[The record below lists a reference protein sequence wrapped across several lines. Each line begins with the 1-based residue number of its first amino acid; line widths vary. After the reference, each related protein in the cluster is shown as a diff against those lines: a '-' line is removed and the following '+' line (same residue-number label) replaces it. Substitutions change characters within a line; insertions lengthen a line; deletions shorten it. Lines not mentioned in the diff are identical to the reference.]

1 MSLVSTN
8 PILADSV
15 LSGALSPSGALGH
28 SAGVCTVSGII
39 NKTAGCVLLAAISG
53 AIAVPVT
60 KAFPAAMWVA
70 FFVSFAISIAA
81 IFLVRRSPRMAA
93 SITVL
98 YSVAQGF
105 MLGALG
111 MLLQGILD
119 TNTIAVPGGIALQ
132 AFVIVVGLMLA
143 MLTLFRT
150 GVLKGGAMFQS
161 VLSVVT
167 LGIFFM
173 FLISMV
179 MSLVFGASLSW
190 MSMGAAGD
198 TGSGALIGLGIN
210 VVVLIVAALWLIVDF
225 RQVQDAVTAGAPA
238 SAEWYLTFGLV
249 VTLAWVYLE
258 ALKLVFRI
266 AMMFGNRK

>member
-8 PILADSV
+8 PILADGV
-15 LSGALSPSGALGH
+15 LSGALTQ
-28 SAGVCTVSGII
+28 SAGSTRSCTVSGII
-39 NKTAGCVLLAAISG
+39 NKTAGCVLLATISG
-53 AIAVPVT
+53 AIAVPVA
-60 KAFPAAMWVA
+60 KQFPASIWIA
-70 FFVSFAISIAA
+70 FIVSMVVSIAS
-81 IFLVRRSPRMAA
+81 IFMVRGSPRMAA
-93 SITVL
+93 SITVI

-119 TNTIAVPGGIALQ
+119 ANKIAVPGGIALQ

-143 MLTLFRT
+143 MLTLFRF
-150 GVLKGGAMFQS
+150 GILKGGAMFQS

-179 MSLVFGASLSW
+179 MSLFGAQMSW
-190 MSMGAAGD
+190 LAFAGAGD
-198 TGSGALIGLGIN
+198 TGNAALIGLGIN

-225 RQVQDAVTAGAPA
+225 RQVQDAVAAGAPA
-238 SAEWYLTFGLV
+238 GAEWYLTFGLV

>member
-15 LSGALSPSGALGH
+15 LSGAISQ
-28 SAGVCTVSGII
+28 SAGSAGTCTVSGII
-39 NKTAGCVLLAAISG
+39 NKTAGCVLLAALSG

-60 KAFPAAMWVA
+60 KNFPAAMWIA
-70 FFVSFAISIAA
+70 FIVSMIVSIAA

-98 YSVAQGF
+98 YSVSQGF

-111 MLLQGILD
+111 MLLEGIL
-119 TNTIAVPGGIALQ
+119 TANKISVPGGIALQ

-143 MLTLFRT
+143 MLTLFRF
-150 GVLKGGAMFQS
+150 GILKGGAMFQS

-167 LGIFFM
+167 MGIFFM

-179 MSLVFGASLSW
+179 MSLFGANLSW
-190 MSMGAAGD
+190 LSLGSASGGGNAAW
-198 TGSGALIGLGIN
+198 IGLGIN

-225 RQVQDAVTAGAPA
+225 RQVQDAVAAGAPS

>member
-15 LSGALSPSGALGH
+15 LSDAISQ
-28 SAGVCTVSGII
+28 SAGSAGTCTVSGII
-39 NKTAGCVLLAAISG
+39 NKTAGCVLLAALSG

-60 KAFPAAMWVA
+60 KNFPAAMWVA
-70 FFVSFAISIAA
+70 FIVSMIVSIAA

-98 YSVAQGF
+98 YSVSQGF

-111 MLLQGILD
+111 MLLEGIL
-119 TNTIAVPGGIALQ
+119 TANKISVPGGIALQ

-143 MLTLFRT
+143 MLTLFRF
-150 GVLKGGAMFQS
+150 GILKGGAMFQS

-167 LGIFFM
+167 MGIFFM

-179 MSLVFGASLSW
+179 MSLFGANLSW
-190 MSMGAAGD
+190 LSMGSA
-198 TGSGALIGLGIN
+198 TG
-210 VVVLIVAALWLIVDF
+210 
-225 RQVQDAVTAGAPA
+225 T
-238 SAEWYLTFGLV
+238 
-249 VTLAWVYLE
+249 
-258 ALKLVFRI
+258 
-266 AMMFGNRK
+266 GN

>member
-1 MSLVSTN
+1 MSLVSSN

-15 LSGALSPSGALGH
+15 LEGALGQVDQ
-28 SAGVCTVSGII
+28 SARVCTVTGVI

-53 AIAVPVT
+53 AVAVPIT
-60 KAFPAAMWVA
+60 KAFPAAMWIA
-70 FFVSFAISIAA
+70 FLASFAVSIAS
-81 IFLVRRSPRMAA
+81 IFLVRKSPRMAA

-98 YSVAQGF
+98 YSVSQGF

-111 MLLQGILD
+111 MLLEGILAA
-119 TNTIAVPGGIALQ
+119 NKIAVPGGIALQ
-132 AFVIVVGLMLA
+132 AFVIVIALMLA
-143 MLTLFRT
+143 MLTLFRMGILT
-150 GVLKGGAMFQS
+150 GGAMFQR

-167 LGIFFM
+167 LGIFFA

-179 MSLVFGASLSW
+179 MSLFGASMPFLSL
-190 MSMGAAGD
+190 SSAAGS
-198 TGSGALIGLGIN
+198 GNGALIGLGIN
-210 VVVLIVAALWLIVDF
+210 AVVLIVAALWLIVDF

-266 AMMFGNRK
+266 AMMFGERK

>member
-15 LSGALSPSGALGH
+15 LAGALQQVRGESR
-28 SAGVCTVSGII
+28 VCTVSGVI
-39 NKTAGCVLLAAISG
+39 NKTAGCVLLAALSG
-53 AIAVPVT
+53 AIAVPTT
-60 KAFPAAMWVA
+60 KAFPAAMWIA
-70 FFVSFAISIAA
+70 FFVSLAVSIGA
-81 IFLVRRSPRMAA
+81 IFLVRKSPRMAA

-111 MLLQGILD
+111 MLLEGIL
-119 TNTIAVPGGIALQ
+119 TANQISVPGGIALQ
-132 AFVIVVGLMLA
+132 AFVIVVALMLA
-143 MLTLFRT
+143 MLTLFRMGILT
-150 GVLKGGAMFQS
+150 GGAMFQS

-167 LGIFFM
+167 LGIFFI

-179 MSLVFGASLSW
+179 MSFFGASMPFLSLA
-190 MSMGAAGD
+190 SASEGGNA
-198 TGSGALIGLGIN
+198 ALIGLGIN
-210 VVVLIVAALWLIVDF
+210 ALVLIVAALWLIVDF

-238 SAEWYLTFGLV
+238 SSEWYLTFGLI

-258 ALKLVFRI
+258 ALKLVFRL

>member
-15 LSGALSPSGALGH
+15 LT
-28 SAGVCTVSGII
+28 SAMRQVDSSSRVCTVSGII
-39 NKTAGCVLLAAISG
+39 NKTAGCVLLAAFSG
-53 AIAVPVT
+53 AIAIPTV
-60 KAFPAAMWVA
+60 KAFPSALWIA
-70 FFVSFAISIAA
+70 FFVSLAVSIAS

-119 TNTIAVPGGIALQ
+119 AQKISVPGGVALQ
-132 AFVIVVGLMLA
+132 AFVIVVALMLA
-143 MLTLFRT
+143 MLTLFRL

-167 LGIFFM
+167 LGIFFT
-173 FLISMV
+173 FLIAMV
-179 MSLVFGASLSW
+179 MGMFGASVSFL
-190 MSMGAAGD
+190 
-198 TGSGALIGLGIN
+198 ALPTEPGGGTTAMIGLGIN
-210 VVVLIVAALWLIVDF
+210 AVVLIVAALWLIIDF

-238 SAEWYLTFGLV
+238 SAEWYLTFGLI
-249 VTLAWVYLE
+249 VTLAWIYLE

>member
-8 PILADSV
+8 PILADGI
-15 LSGALSPSGALGH
+15 LEGALGQVDRT
-28 SAGVCTVSGII
+28 SNVCTVTGVI
-39 NKTAGCVLLAAISG
+39 NKTAGCVLLAAVSG
-53 AIAVPVT
+53 AVAVPIT
-60 KAFPAAMWVA
+60 KAFPAAMWIA
-70 FFVSFAISIAA
+70 FFVSLAVSIAA
-81 IFLVRRSPRMAA
+81 IFLVRKSPRMAA

-111 MLLQGILD
+111 MLLEGILAA
-119 TNTIAVPGGIALQ
+119 NQIAVPGGIALQ
-132 AFVIVVGLMLA
+132 AFVIVVALMLA
-143 MLTLFRT
+143 MLTLFRL
-150 GVLKGGAMFQS
+150 GVLTGGAMFQK

-167 LGIFFM
+167 LGIFFI

-179 MSLVFGASLSW
+179 MSLFGTSMPFLSLS
-190 MSMGAAGD
+190 SAGQ
-198 TGSGALIGLGIN
+198 GGNAALIGLGIN
-210 VVVLIVAALWLIVDF
+210 AVVLIVAALWLIVDF
-225 RQVQDAVTAGAPA
+225 RQVQDAVAAGAPA
-238 SAEWYLTFGLV
+238 SAEWYLTFGLI